1 MSIIFIYLYLI
12 NTNREIYKN
21 HDLQLQIQYWHFNTF
36 FLIGNNSDKY
46 ECDAIIEGL
55 YIYKCTNIS
64 FSTYI
69 YIIFRRDLSLARRCC
84 YCFDFQFFPWNQIS
98 RNFEIIFNPELG
110 VEWILSNCSFL
121 MPHLQQKQLKIQ
133 FLHQCW
139 RVDLDPHCCVR
150 KKNGKTIQKHDLIWF
165 NTSTKITKELCDICY
180 SIM

>member
-1 MSIIFIYLYLI
+1 MWRH
-12 NTNREIYKN
+12 NRRVI
-21 HDLQLQIQYWHFNTF
+21 
-36 FLIGNNSDKY
+36 
-46 ECDAIIEGL
+46 

-150 KKNGKTIQKHDLIWF
+150 KKNGKTIQKHNLLQVQKSRK
-165 NTSTKITKELCDICY
+165 NYVTSAILLCNSNCPTWWETIY
-180 SIM
+180 NLSKYAISF